1 MAGKYDGLARIIVQN
16 VGGRE
21 NILSVE
27 HCFTRLRFRL
37 KDEGRANQEMLK
49 TTDGIVNII
58 VSGGQ
63 FQVVIGSHVG
73 DVYETLLDIAQIQ
86 KETSE
91 DTEAGRQSILDV
103 ISGIFTPII
112 GLLCASGIIKGLLVL
127 LTTLGVMNAGSGTY
141 QLLYA
146 MGDALFYFFPVL
158 LGYTAA
164 KKFRCNEATG
174 IIIGCIMIYPSLI
187 ALMSGD
193 PLNTMFAGTVFES
206 GIFMKFLGIPII
218 LNNYSSTVIPVILS
232 VWFGSKTEKMIKKY
246 SPAVVKSFLVPLITL
261 LLTVPVTFII
271 IGPAATWLSNILA
284 WTTSA
289 LFDISPI
296 LFGLFVGGFWQIFV
310 IFGVHQG
317 LIPIVINGLA
327 TNGYDYIFAATCA
340 GCFTQVAVLLAI
352 MIKTKNRNLK
362 TTSLSALFSGLFGIT
377 EPAIYGVTLPLKTPF
392 IISCVSSA
400 IAGAIAVAGGTRYYN
415 MGGQGI
421 FCFACYINPDGTST
435 SLVFSLIAVA
445 VGMVL
450 SFVAMLLLY
459 KDKDDTAEKES
470 APAPSGSRGER
481 MEEVLASPVN
491 GKCVALGEVPD
502 EAFSSGAL
510 GAGAAYLP
518 EEGIVR
524 APADATVRAVFPTG
538 HALGMVTDGGA
549 EVLIHIG
556 MDTVKL
562 GGEGFKVMVKEG
574 ERVIKGQILVEFDL
588 AVISEAGYSSVTPM
602 IITNTGDY
610 SEITPV
616 TGCVAAGSDS
626 VILKQG
632 RIV

>member
-63 FQVVIGSHVG
+63 FQVVIGPHVG
-73 DVYETLLDIAQIQ
+73 DVYETLLDIAHIR

-91 DTEAGRQSILDV
+91 DTEEGRQSILDV

-187 ALMSGD
+187 ALMSGE
-193 PLNTMFAGTVFES
+193 PLNTMFTDTVFES

-218 LNNYSSTVIPVILS
+218 LNNYSSTVIPVILA